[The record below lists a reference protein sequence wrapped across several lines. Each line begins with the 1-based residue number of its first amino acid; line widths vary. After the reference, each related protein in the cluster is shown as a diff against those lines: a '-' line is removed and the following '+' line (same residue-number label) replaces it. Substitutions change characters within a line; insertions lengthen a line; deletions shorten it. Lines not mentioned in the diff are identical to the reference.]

1 MKTTETVN
9 PIETVN
15 PWQEK
20 RKVFIPKYS
29 RGEQETRLVSVNG
42 RDYFVPKG
50 REVDVPLPV
59 YEVLM
64 NSEDMRKALQDSAKE
79 EFRGAE
85 GMNAR

>member
-1 MKTTETVN
+1 MKVNETV
-9 PIETVN
+9 ETRN
-15 PWQEK
+15 PWLEK

-42 RDYFVPKG
+42 KDYFVPKG
-50 REVDVPLPV
+50 REVEVPLPV
-59 YEVLM
+59 YEVLA

-79 EFRGAE
+79 EFRGTE

>member
-1 MKTTETVN
+1 MKQNDTLTQQ
-9 PIETVN
+9 N
-15 PWQEK
+15 PWEDM

-29 RGEQETRLVSVNG
+29 RSEQDTRLVSING
-42 RDYFVPKG
+42 RDFFVPKG
-50 REVDVPLPV
+50 VEVEVPAPV

-64 NSEDMRKALQDSAKE
+64 HSEEMRKQTQAEAKE